1 MSILSF
7 TPSSEESLDELV
19 KNRRKRE
26 RRERRA
32 LERLKKNEA
41 DIHGNEMVKQFR
53 EFEEAQSFLNYKFN
67 TKGMKEEFINNS
79 NKEKIIY
86 SGLSD
91 IIQKGILY
99 PSLKISTFKR
109 VQSKI
114 FKSLS
119 QTQKKTH
126 HRYIKALS
134 IMVFGDSFLVEDWKN
149 MFLLFFLA
157 RQGKIRFQHLLLSKT
172 TYRVWKVEDNEESV
186 KWLSKQH
193 EEIEQPENVETDGN
207 VIYKTN
213 DKEEINK
220 EETDGNK

>member
-7 TPSSEESLDELV
+7 TPSSVESLDELV

-41 DIHGNEMVKQFR
+41 SVHGNEMVKQFR
-53 EFEEAQSFLNYKFN
+53 EFEEAESYLNYRFN
-67 TKGMKEEFINNS
+67 TKTVKETIINNS
-79 NKEKIIY
+79 NKEKIIK

-157 RQGKIRFQHLLLSKT
+157 RQRKIRFQHLLLSKT
-172 TYRVWKVEDNEESV
+172 TYRVWKVEDNGESV